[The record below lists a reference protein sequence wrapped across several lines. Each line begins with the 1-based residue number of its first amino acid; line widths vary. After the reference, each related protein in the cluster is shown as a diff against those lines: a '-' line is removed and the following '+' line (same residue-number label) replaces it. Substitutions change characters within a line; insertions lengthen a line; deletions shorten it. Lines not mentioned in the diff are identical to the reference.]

1 MDETFMLIDEFTL
14 GLTLADLEKP
24 THITLTTYDL
34 DMTLFMAEFY
44 DPDIEY
50 DVWYWLATRQRTLP
64 ENVHLH
70 QLNNLHCK
78 FWYIKTPGQARLIIT
93 STNITYQMVH
103 GCLQSYYA
111 CTAPLS
117 KSHTT
122 NHHSGNHPTGNH
134 PTGNHPS
141 HPFFA
146 IFNVDLEEPL
156 LSRVGAR
163 LVYNIPNKCNAIEK
177 WYLAQKSLTVDA
189 NNINL
194 AYLDGIKRKV
204 LIRSELPPAVSTIV
218 CYYRLDHT
226 SPNLTIL
233 SQPYAALY
241 HYKLYAADNTL
252 LVTSNNFSY
261 HHKLN
266 YELGIILHSA

>member
-50 DVWYWLATRQRTLP
+50 DVWYWLATRQRRIP
-64 ENVHLH
+64 DNVHLH

-78 FWYIKTPGQARLIIT
+78 FWYIKTPRQARLIIT

-122 NHHSGNHPTGNH
+122 N
-134 PTGNHPS
+134 

-233 SQPYAALY
+233 SQPYATLY
-241 HYKLYAADNTL
+241 HYKLYASDTAL

-266 YELGIILHSA
+266 YELGIILHSSN